1 MGRLHFLREKKFYI
15 NLLLIVILC
24 GVLLWLTFRMLD
36 RYTRHGKVYIMPDFV
51 GQDFQQVK
59 HDNSKDFNF
68 ILIDSVYPKGQQPG
82 SIYQQDPLPGSKIKK
97 GRNVYA
103 IIVAV
108 TPEKTV
114 MPNLKG
120 ISLRE
125 AIGRLESSGLDVD
138 HLEYVT
144 YSYKNNV
151 IDQYYLGQPI
161 EKGTELVKG
170 SKITLHVGIGDDKSD
185 IKVPNLIGKTAE
197 EVKRLLNLAGLN
209 LGKEEREDNDSIQY
223 MCVRR
228 MSPGPSSGAV
238 KPGTYVDVCYHS
250 SRTMDFKKEMKELLH
265 EDSLN
270 LLHEDSLNNVPQPTI
285 KIDTITETIET
296 TDYEEENEFEDEF

>member
-1 MGRLHFLREKKFYI
+1 MGRFQFLKEKKFYI
-15 NLLLIVILC
+15 NLLIILLLC
-24 GVLLWLTFRMLD
+24 GVLLWITFRLLD
-36 RYTRHGKVYIMPDFV
+36 RYTRHDKVYTMPDFV
-51 GQDFQQVK
+51 GQDFRQVK
-59 HDNSKDFNF
+59 HDYSREFNF

-103 IIVAV
+103 IIVAF

-138 HLEYVT
+138 YLDYVS

-151 IDQYYLGQPI
+151 IDQYYQGQPI
-161 EKGTELVKG
+161 EEGTELVKG
-170 SKITLHVGIGDDKSD
+170 SKIVLRVGIGDDKTKV
-185 IKVPNLIGKTAE
+185 KVPNLIGKSADET
-197 EVKRLLNLAGLN
+197 KRLLNLAGLN
-209 LGKEEREDNDSIQY
+209 LGSEEWEDRDSLQY
-223 MCVRR
+223 MCVMR

-238 KPGTYVDVCYHS
+238 NAGTFIDVWYHS
-250 SRTMDFKKEMKELLH
+250 NRTMDFNKEMKELLH
-265 EDSLN
+265 EDSIIN
-270 LLHEDSLNNVPQPTI
+270 RPQPI
-285 KIDTITETIET
+285 VIDTITDTISETIET
-296 TDYEEENEFEDEF
+296 SDYEYEDEF

>member
-1 MGRLHFLREKKFYI
+1 MGRFHFLKEKKFYI

-24 GVLLWLTFRMLD
+24 GVLLWLTFRLLD

-144 YSYKNNV
+144 YSYKNNI
-151 IDQYYLGQPI
+151 IDQYYQGQPI

-170 SKITLHVGIGDDKSD
+170 SKITLHVGIGDDKSNV
-185 IKVPNLIGKTAE
+185 KVPNLIGKTAE

-209 LGKEEREDNDSIQY
+209 LGQEEREDNDSIQY

-238 KPGTYVDVCYHS
+238 KPGTYVDVWYHS
-250 SRTMDFKKEMKELLH
+250 NRTLDFKKEMKELLH

-270 LLHEDSLNNVPQPTI
+270 NVPQPTI
-285 KIDTITETIET
+285 TIDTLIETIEI
-296 TDYEEENEFEDEF
+296 TDNEEEEEFEDEF

>member
-1 MGRLHFLREKKFYI
+1 MGRFHFLKEKKFYI
-15 NLLLIVILC
+15 NLLIILLLC
-24 GVLLWLTFRMLD
+24 GVLLWITFRLLD
-36 RYTRHGKVYIMPDFV
+36 RYTRHDKVFTMPDFV
-51 GQDFQQVK
+51 GQDYRQVK
-59 HDNSKDFNF
+59 HDYSKEFNF

-138 HLEYVT
+138 YLDYVS

-151 IDQYYLGQPI
+151 IDQYYQGQPI

-170 SKITLHVGIGDDKSD
+170 SKIMLRVGIGDDKAKV
-185 IKVPNLIGKTAE
+185 KVPNLIGKHAD
-197 EVKRLLNLAGLN
+197 EVKRILNLAGLN
-209 LGKEEREDNDSIQY
+209 IGSEEWDDRDSLQY
-223 MCVRR
+223 MCVMR
-228 MSPGPSSGAV
+228 MSPGPSSGTVNA
-238 KPGTYVDVCYHS
+238 GTYIDVWYHS
-250 SRTMDFKKEMKELLH
+250 NRTMDFNKEMDVLLH
-265 EDSLN
+265 EDSIFN
-270 LLHEDSLNNVPQPTI
+270 KPQPI
-285 KIDTITETIET
+285 IIDTITDTISETIET
-296 TDYEEENEFEDEF
+296 NDYEYEDEF

>member
-1 MGRLHFLREKKFYI
+1 MGRFHFLKEKKFYI
-15 NLLLIVILC
+15 NLLLIVILS

-68 ILIDSVYPKGQQPG
+68 FLIDSVYPKGQQPG

-161 EKGTELVKG
+161 EEGTELVKG

-185 IKVPNLIGKTAE
+185 IKVPNLIGKSAE

-228 MSPGPSSGAV
+228 MTPGPSSSDV

-270 LLHEDSLNNVPQPTI
+270 NMPQLTI
-285 KIDTITETIET
+285 TIDTLIETIEIT
-296 TDYEEENEFEDEF
+296 ENEEEDEFEDEF